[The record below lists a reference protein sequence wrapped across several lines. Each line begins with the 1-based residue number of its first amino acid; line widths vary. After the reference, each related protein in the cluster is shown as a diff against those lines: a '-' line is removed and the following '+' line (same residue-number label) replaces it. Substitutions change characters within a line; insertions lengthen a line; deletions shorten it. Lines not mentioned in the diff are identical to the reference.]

1 MNCDKEMLL
10 TSQRAATI
18 LFQAGVDFEA
28 NWPSGVRVYKRVN
41 EEQMKM
47 VSSILT
53 SKKPKTEEV
62 PCKAEHKA
70 STPEGMFSFSQ
81 WKLNFREKF
90 KTFSLLTLL
99 MKFNVIGQGEMH
111 CS

>member
-53 SKKPKTEEV
+53 NDSSDPEE
-62 PCKAEHKA
+62 KGWGR
-70 STPEGMFSFSQ
+70 SRRFQFI
-81 WKLNFREKF
+81 N
-90 KTFSLLTLL
+90 
-99 MKFNVIGQGEMH
+99 
-111 CS
+111 CSVQIL

>member
-70 STPEGMFSFSQ
+70 STPEDDSSDPE
-81 WKLNFREKF
+81 EKGWGRSRRF
-90 KTFSLLTLL
+90 QFI
-99 MKFNVIGQGEMH
+99 N
-111 CS
+111 CSVQIL